1 MKIIIVFFVFVSGMA
16 GTCDL
21 CITNL
26 TCGYSHYY
34 GLRISKKFFRHVFF
48 PWHWQDSNLQSS
60 DLKSPTLTIV
70 LHKPVT
76 NITQKTTP

>member
-34 GLRISKKFFRHVFF
+34 GLRISKKNLPQCLF
-48 PWHWQDSNLQSS
+48 PLA
-60 DLKSPTLTIV
+60 LAGLEPAIL
-70 LHKPVT
+70 
-76 NITQKTTP
+76 